1 MAKKMKAILKR
12 MTIKEMSVIIMK
24 PILMNNNNV
33 IIMNEI
39 MKMREENDI
48 FRNEIIIM

>member
-1 MAKKMKAILKR
+1 
-12 MTIKEMSVIIMK
+12 
-24 PILMNNNNV
+24 MNNNNV

-48 FRNEIIIM
+48 FRNEIIIMWNENENE